1 MSFLRSSGLNSVII
15 IVFSLSWIIPAGASG
30 VFVLKNIEINSNDE
44 SKHVRLEFDGE
55 FSGDPL
61 INFESGSISF
71 RFDSVRTSP
80 TLPKLINTKSHSII
94 KAVRV
99 IQVPE
104 TDIVHLDILLKSF
117 GYKTEFPV
125 ITRRGKNIYLGL
137 NGNLA
142 SMPPLSSTETLTRE
156 AEERVNNDQSL
167 SSNIAL
173 NRAEDPLL
181 KNADEFLP
189 IANDDWTVTMLT
201 LVLSLLF
208 VLLLIYLIAYLY
220 NRFFSGKFPSIQGS
234 IRIKQ
239 VSSFHV
245 GPKQKVIILD
255 MNNRKYACGVTPTS
269 INLIAELE
277 DETDQTFLHA
287 INTDEKNDEIKIDQ
301 ARAKYL
307 KKRELYHQKSRSEAV
322 KISKESDNHGN
333 EDGNHEAIFKDLD
346 HANGIFLKSNSE
358 QLDDM
363 DHVKDKNKM
372 TSTPVRRPFENINE
386 KFNKICV
393 VEDIADQWSIENSNI
408 FKGYFHILGGTI
420 SSVGQRK
427 EDLLVNSLVERVKK
441 ENIEE
446 VILATSAT
454 VEGQTTAYYIQ
465 DSLKNTNAK
474 ITKLAQGLPVGGE
487 IESLDDGT
495 LFSAF
500 KNRSKLNSSSD

>member
-1 MSFLRSSGLNSVII
+1 MVLF
-15 IVFSLSWIIPAGASG
+15 LSWIIPAGASG
-30 VFVLKNIEINSNDE
+30 VFVLKNIEVNPNDE
-44 SKHVRLEFDGE
+44 SNHIRLEFDSE

-71 RFDSVRTSP
+71 RFDSVRISP
-80 TLPKLINTKSHSII
+80 ALPLLIDTKSHSII
-94 KAVRV
+94 KAVRT

-104 TDIVHLDILLKSF
+104 TDIVHLDILLKSS

-125 ITRRGKNIYLGL
+125 ITRSGKNIFLRL
-137 NGNLA
+137 NGILA
-142 SMPPLSSTETLTRE
+142 PIALSSTETLTRE
-156 AEERVNNDQSL
+156 AEERVNNDESL
-167 SSNIAL
+167 SSNISS
-173 NRAEDPLL
+173 NTAEDSLL
-181 KNADEFLP
+181 ENAGNFLP

-208 VLLLIYLIAYLY
+208 VLLLIFLIAYLY

-386 KFNKICV
+386 KYENLSYGSQTVQNFAKNLSEKLKI
-393 VEDIADQWSIENSNI
+393 
-408 FKGYFHILGGTI
+408 
-420 SSVGQRK
+420 
-427 EDLLVNSLVERVKK
+427 
-441 ENIEE
+441 
-446 VILATSAT
+446 
-454 VEGQTTAYYIQ
+454 
-465 DSLKNTNAK
+465 LKPIK
-474 ITKLAQGLPVGGE
+474 
-487 IESLDDGT
+487 
-495 LFSAF
+495 
-500 KNRSKLNSSSD
+500 